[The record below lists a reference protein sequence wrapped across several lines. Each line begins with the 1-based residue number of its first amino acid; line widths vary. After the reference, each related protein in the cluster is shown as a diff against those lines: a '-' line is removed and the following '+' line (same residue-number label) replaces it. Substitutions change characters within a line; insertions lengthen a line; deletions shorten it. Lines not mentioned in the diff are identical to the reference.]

1 MDLDSLIERKRERF
15 EQLEREIADPRLF
28 ENRKRAG
35 EIMREHASIKELLGR
50 WKRLETARR
59 QLDDNRELATS
70 RDVEIAAMADDE
82 IPDLEERV
90 TDLEREIQI
99 DLLPPDENEDRDA
112 IVEIRAG
119 TGGSE
124 AAIFAADLY
133 RMYNRYAEAA
143 GLKTEDLESSPSEL
157 GGLKEVIF
165 RVSGES
171 VFRKLRYESGVHR
184 VQRVPATE
192 AQGRIHTSTA
202 TVAVLPEA
210 QDVDVELKPD
220 DLRIEVSRAG
230 GPGGQGVNTTDSA
243 VQVLHIPTGRI
254 VRCQDGRSQIKNK
267 ERALSILRARLLER
281 KQREEAEKYSAQRR
295 GQIGTGGREEKIR
308 TYNFPQNRVTDHR
321 IGLTLYN
328 LDRVMEGDLGE
339 LIRALQVA
347 DVAERLKESAVLSEL
362 ESSSPLRI
370 SLHQFEADSA
380 RNLLTTLRL
389 DYERMTV
396 LDVLQSTTAYFK
408 KRGIE
413 NPRLN
418 AEHLLAHALGRT
430 RMELYLE
437 FERTLGEVELAP
449 LRKLVQRRGEG
460 EPLQHL
466 LGTVEFCGDTFLCDN
481 RALVPATR
489 NRAVRGTRRIKNRE
503 SRIENRGRWNRQRR
517 DCAQSGKK
525 ISRGTNFRRGRLGR
539 CARPHARKRDPARLK
554 WTRPI
559 EKKQSS

>member
-1 MDLDSLIERKRERF
+1 MDLNLLIERKRERF
-15 EQLEREIADPRLF
+15 EQLGREMADPRLF

-35 EIMREHASIKELLGR
+35 EIMREHANIKEMIAR
-50 WKRLETARR
+50 WNELEAAQR
-59 QLDDNRELATS
+59 QLDDNRELAMS

-82 IPDLEERV
+82 IPDLEKRV
-90 TDLEREIQI
+90 ADLEREIQVGM
-99 DLLPPDENEDRDA
+99 LPPDENENRDA

-143 GLKTEDLESSPSEL
+143 GLRTEDLESSPSEL

-171 VFRKLRYESGVHR
+171 VFRKLRHESGVHR

-210 QDVDVELKPD
+210 EEVDVDLKPE

-243 VQVLHIPTGRI
+243 VQVLHIPSGTI

-267 ERALSILRARLLER
+267 ERALSILRARLLEW

-328 LDRVMEGDLGE
+328 LDRVMNGDLGE
-339 LIRALQVA
+339 LIQALQAAGVK
-347 DVAERLKESAVLSEL
+347 ERLGNVVEGAA
-362 ESSSPLRI
+362 SSTP
-370 SLHQFEADSA
+370 
-380 RNLLTTLRL
+380 
-389 DYERMTV
+389 
-396 LDVLQSTTAYFK
+396 
-408 KRGIE
+408 
-413 NPRLN
+413 
-418 AEHLLAHALGRT
+418 
-430 RMELYLE
+430 
-437 FERTLGEVELAP
+437 
-449 LRKLVQRRGEG
+449 
-460 EPLQHL
+460 
-466 LGTVEFCGDTFLCDN
+466 
-481 RALVPATR
+481 
-489 NRAVRGTRRIKNRE
+489 
-503 SRIENRGRWNRQRR
+503 
-517 DCAQSGKK
+517 
-525 ISRGTNFRRGRLGR
+525 
-539 CARPHARKRDPARLK
+539 
-554 WTRPI
+554 
-559 EKKQSS
+559 

>member
-1 MDLDSLIERKRERF
+1 MAGGGDPGLYRTAECFRDYTLMDLNSLIQLKRERF

-28 ENRKRAG
+28 DNRKRAE
-35 EIMREHASIKELLGR
+35 EIMREHASLKDLLEKWR
-50 WKRLETARR
+50 ALETARK

-82 IPDLEERV
+82 IPELEKRV
-90 TDLEREIQI
+90 SDLERDVQI
-99 DLLPPDENEDRDA
+99 ALVPADQTEERDA

-119 TGGSE
+119 TGGNE

-133 RMYNRYAEAA
+133 RMYHRYAEAA

-157 GGLKEVIF
+157 GGFKEAIF

-210 QDVDVELKPD
+210 EDIDVELKPD

-243 VQVLHIPTGRI
+243 VQVMHIPTGMI

-267 ERALSILRARLLER
+267 ERALSILRARLLEH

-321 IGLTLYN
+321 VGLTLYN
-328 LDRVMEGDLGE
+328 LDRVMDGDLGE
-339 LIRALQVA
+339 LIQSLQAA
-347 DVAERLKESAVLSEL
+347 DVAERLKQSA
-362 ESSSPLRI
+362 
-370 SLHQFEADSA
+370 AA
-380 RNLLTTLRL
+380 
-389 DYERMTV
+389 
-396 LDVLQSTTAYFK
+396 A
-408 KRGIE
+408 
-413 NPRLN
+413 
-418 AEHLLAHALGRT
+418 
-430 RMELYLE
+430 
-437 FERTLGEVELAP
+437 
-449 LRKLVQRRGEG
+449 
-460 EPLQHL
+460 
-466 LGTVEFCGDTFLCDN
+466 
-481 RALVPATR
+481 
-489 NRAVRGTRRIKNRE
+489 
-503 SRIENRGRWNRQRR
+503 
-517 DCAQSGKK
+517 
-525 ISRGTNFRRGRLGR
+525 
-539 CARPHARKRDPARLK
+539 
-554 WTRPI
+554 
-559 EKKQSS
+559 